1 MIRTP
6 YQNQTKCYLSGR
18 VSSMFEEVMLHALEK
33 NTNCRME
40 CYPRYT
46 THINWDQR

>member
-33 NTNCRME
+33 NILIVEWNAILDIRHT
-40 CYPRYT
+40 
-46 THINWDQR
+46 